1 MERVAITGATGMIG
15 AALADWF
22 AIKDVAVLAITN
34 PNTERMENL
43 SAEDCLITPLPCALS
58 EYADFAEGPIVRKLP
73 SCDVLYHFAWD
84 GTTGPARNDQVRQL
98 RNIEAA
104 CDAVRLAK
112 ALGCKR
118 FVFAGSQAECGL
130 LPEGVKFAP
139 DTPGN
144 PVNAYGAAK
153 LEAAQQ
159 TRELA
164 HELGLEHIHVRIGSV
179 YGPCDADTS
188 VLTQALFHA
197 WHDEPFA
204 CTPCEQ
210 QWDHLYVGDA
220 VDALWRLADRG
231 TDGAVYC
238 LGSGQTVPLREHVKM
253 ACEVANPDFAPD
265 FGALEYPENQPMY
278 LCADI
283 TTLTEDTGFEPL
295 MDFAD
300 GITKTAEWYR
310 EQIMMKPTYPWEK
323 YEQLGLDK

>member
-1 MERVAITGATGMIG
+1 MQRVAITGATGMIG

-22 AIKDVAVLAITN
+22 ALKDTAVLAITN
-34 PNTERMENL
+34 PETERMENL
-43 SAEDCLITPLPCALS
+43 SAEDYFITPLPCALA
-58 EYADFAEGPIVRKLP
+58 EYRDFAEGPVVRKLP
-73 SCDVLYHFAWD
+73 PCEVFYHFAWD
-84 GTTGPARNDQVRQL
+84 GTTGAACNDQVRQL

-104 CDAVRLAK
+104 CNAVRLAK
-112 ALGCKR
+112 ALGCTR
-118 FVFAGSQAECGL
+118 FVFAGTHAECGL
-130 LPEGVKFAP
+130 LGQGVKFAP
-139 DTPGN
+139 DTPVN
-144 PVNAYGAAK
+144 PVNAYGTAKAQAA
-153 LEAAQQ
+153 EQ

-164 HELGLEHIHVRIGSV
+164 RELGIEHIHVRIGSV
-179 YGPCDADTS
+179 YGPGDADTS

-204 CTPCEQ
+204 CTAGEQ

-220 VDALWRLADRG
+220 VDALCRLAEQG
-231 TDGAVYC
+231 ADGATYC
-238 LGSGQTVPLREHVKM
+238 LGSGQTVPLKEHIQM
-253 ACEVANPDFAPD
+253 ACEVANPDFQPD

-283 TTLTEDTGFEPL
+283 STLVQDTGFEPL
-295 MDFAD
+295 MSFAD